1 VIFTAT
7 SILYAEI
14 KLHSDTNQIITTPI
28 DPNIDPNNQGI
39 EPTRWTN
46 NRNFVEAEFEFHAK
60 YTEKDQDKSRAIL

>member
-1 VIFTAT
+1 MLHFYSVTEET

-39 EPTRWTN
+39 EPTFPPSIN
-46 NRNFVEAEFEFHAK
+46 
-60 YTEKDQDKSRAIL
+60 LPP